1 MMFYIEITWGQ
12 AVTTAEHCVTWW
24 QIAADTPNGNAN
36 INMPDNINTETT
48 IPSGNPYYP
57 I

>member
-1 MMFYIEITWGQ
+1 MFYIEITWGQ
-12 AVTTAEHCVTWW
+12 AVTTAEHGVTWW
-24 QIAADTPNGNAN
+24 QIAADIPNGNAN
-36 INMPDNINTETT
+36 INIPDNINTETT